1 MHFSLRKPYYQNF
14 WQDFLASQPSLMQEV
29 LEKCYCNISEE
40 DDDLIGY
47 DNKKLLNEM
56 VSFEVSTYYKNS
68 KREMVL
74 HRMSKS
80 KKTKK

>member
-29 LEKCYCNISEE
+29 LEKCYCNMSEE

-47 DNKKLLNEM
+47 DNKNC
-56 VSFEVSTYYKNS
+56 
-68 KREMVL
+68 
-74 HRMSKS
+74 
-80 KKTKK
+80 